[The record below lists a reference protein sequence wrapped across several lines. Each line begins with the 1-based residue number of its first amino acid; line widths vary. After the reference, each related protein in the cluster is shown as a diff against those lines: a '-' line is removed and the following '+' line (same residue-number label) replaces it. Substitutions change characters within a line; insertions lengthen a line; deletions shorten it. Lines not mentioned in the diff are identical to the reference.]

1 MFESFQRLNQEFQSV
16 GKNGFDSAI
25 RYDGAQS
32 RADAIQVQSQTA
44 KKAFDIYI
52 AEMSKLSEMCANM
65 IRNTQTG

>member
-1 MFESFQRLNQEFQSV
+1 MFESFQRLNQELQRV
-16 GKNGFDSAI
+16 GKDGFNAA
-25 RYDGAQS
+25 GAQS
-32 RADAIQVQSQTA
+32 RAEAIQAQSQTA